1 MNGSRGEPG
10 FAGRKGPPGNRGP
23 AGDPGQ
29 KGVNGSKG
37 TCSITVSQ
45 YVKCSHSLG
54 DCVTINQNWETHIC

>member
-37 TCSITVSQ
+37 TCSLCLNTSNAPIAWMI
-45 YVKCSHSLG
+45 L
-54 DCVTINQNWETHIC
+54 